1 MFEEIFE
8 KFSDLLSSCC
18 PAIEKTGFTTAAESL
33 YLKHKEVNDIHNLT
47 RITSPDDFFE
57 KHIVDSLMIGLAAPE
72 IMSSASEIADVG
84 CGGGFPCLPLA
95 SVNPM
100 LKISG
105 IESLGKK
112 VNAVN
117 EIALHCGL
125 DNLKVYKYRAREAA
139 RQTDFAGRF
148 DIVTARAVA
157 TVDTL
162 IKECR
167 QLVKPG
173 GRMIFYKTPDAIEKE
188 MVLAQRDSK
197 KHKFDLEL
205 SDIFTLS
212 EESGKRQFFILT
224 KGE

>member
-1 MFEEIFE
+1 MFEDDFE
-8 KFSDLLSSCC
+8 RFSRLLLNCC
-18 PAIEKTGFTTAAESL
+18 PSLDKSSFLESSASL

-47 RITSPDDFFE
+47 RITSPQEFFE
-57 KHIVDSLMIGLAAPE
+57 KHIVDSLMIGLVAPE
-72 IMSSASEIADVG
+72 LMDNALELADVG

-95 SVNPM
+95 LVNPN
-100 LKISG
+100 LNICG

-117 EIALHCGL
+117 EIADHCDL
-125 DNLKVYKYRAREAA
+125 NNLKVHKFRAREAA
-139 RQTDFAGRF
+139 REDIFTGRF
-148 DIVTARAVA
+148 DVVTARAVA

-173 GRMIFYKTPDAIEKE
+173 GRMIFYKTPDAVEKE

-197 KHKFDLEL
+197 KHKFNLEV
-205 SDIFTLS
+205 SEIFTLS
-212 EESGKRQFFILT
+212 EDSGDRQFFILT